1 MWFPEARLVPG
12 PSLSESGKSDS
23 QMALRMV
30 LLQLRDASSGTQN
43 DDGND
48 SDDNALAAGGEEPGS
63 LNIDCAQGSSV
74 HSSIQMPESCGPT

>member
-12 PSLSESGKSDS
+12 PSLSESGMSDF
-23 QMALRMV
+23 QMVLRRV